1 VSKAIMIVD
10 DEEDI
15 RNLYGEMLKRDFD
28 KILYASQGVQA
39 LNMLDH
45 EKVDHMI
52 IDLEMP
58 NMDGYELAKLV
69 KEKHPKI
76 FMTIST
82 GSIISQDNIDILLSH
97 GVLGFL
103 YKPTS
108 KVELLNHIRCIQS
121 LFPAR

>member
-1 VSKAIMIVD
+1 
-10 DEEDI
+10 
-15 RNLYGEMLKRDFD
+15 ML
-28 KILYASQGVQA
+28 
-39 LNMLDH
+39 
-45 EKVDHMI
+45 EKETVDHII

-58 NMDGYELAKLV
+58 NMDGYELTKLV

-76 FMTIST
+76 FITIST
-82 GSIISQDNIDILLSH
+82 GSIISQDNIDLLLSN

-121 LFPAR
+121 LFPKR